1 MHLEPITLYLLDTI
15 NMLKNYELVILLQPQ
30 LSKDDHEKL
39 VSDIQKMITDNG
51 GKVIDT
57 DDMGMLTLA
66 HQITKAK
73 LQQAHFIS
81 YHLELPG
88 DKIQMLK
95 SAFAITKGVVRFSFF
110 LMNANEKFVS
120 FKDTNKTW
128 EKKEDA
134 KPKEVVVKK
143 GFFQDDTTLEHIN
156 WKSVNFLRHY
166 MTRFGEIKP
175 RAFMGNR
182 VKHQKK
188 VRIAII
194 RARELG
200 VLPYTN

>member
-1 MHLEPITLYLLDTI
+1 MKH
-15 NMLKNYELVILLQPQ
+15 YELVILLQPQ
-30 LSKDDHEKL
+30 LSKDDHGKL
-39 VSDIQKMITDNG
+39 VHDIQKLIADNG
-51 GKVIDT
+51 GKIVET

-66 HQITKAK
+66 HDITKAK
-73 LQQAHFIS
+73 LKQAYFIS

-88 DKIQMLK
+88 EKIQGLK
-95 SAFAITKGVVRFSFF
+95 STFAITKGLIRFAFF
-110 LMNANEKFVS
+110 LMNDKEKLVS
-120 FKDTNKTW
+120 YAETNKAW
-128 EKKEDA
+128 EKKEDH

-143 GFFQDDTTLEHIN
+143 GFLNGEGMPENIN
-156 WKSVNFLRHY
+156 RKSANFLRHY

-188 VRIAII
+188 VRVAII